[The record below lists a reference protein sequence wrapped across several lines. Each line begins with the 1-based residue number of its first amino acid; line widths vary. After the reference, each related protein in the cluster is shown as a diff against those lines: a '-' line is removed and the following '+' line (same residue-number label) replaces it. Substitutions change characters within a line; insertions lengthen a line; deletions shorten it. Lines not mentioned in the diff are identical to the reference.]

1 VNFAIVIFLLI
12 SPLVAS
18 AKSGLESVMRT
29 NQNLRGE
36 RVIDVVIRGAPLPA
50 PAREKFE
57 ALKGKLFNPSALR
70 SALLWVHENGEE
82 SLLEVSMER
91 KRGGVALFVDV
102 TRRARISKIVFQGN
116 HVVTSNALLS
126 QIALKEGIDFDKDAL
141 EEAINKITL
150 FYSRQ
155 GYLATNVES
164 TFDSKQ
170 SILTISIFEGSPT
183 LLRSLEF
190 PPILS
195 IEKKEIRNR
204 YEREIRESFSLK
216 VGERI
221 ERDRVLDGLQSV
233 KDWLRERDFLM
244 ATEPTLEYRVDENGE
259 VGLFVNVQYG
269 PRIRFG
275 FRGNTHFS
283 YRELSL
289 LVGEVKEVSSGG
301 DYLTAVR
308 RRVLE
313 AYREI
318 GFQNAQ
324 ITSLVREDVNF
335 GIRYISLIVAE
346 GSKVPMQEIA
356 IEGVYSMPKKV
367 AREKFL
373 ALSSRLV
380 QRGFFHEQGIN
391 QAAELFADQL
401 KAQGYLSARLEFI
414 KIAFSEK
421 KDRAFVS
428 VLFNEGVQTTLDS
441 LAISGIR
448 SFSRKE
454 VLDVLGVKEGQPLDI
469 FSFERGLIQLKEKYR
484 EIGNL
489 SAQIVNEASDG
500 FVKYSRDNQ
509 SVDISLEVEEGPVF
523 RVGEILVKGNQ
534 QTHARVVTRELPF
547 IAGDVLTAPLIN
559 EAEDNIRKLNLFA
572 SVIVRP
578 IDRPGRED
586 IKDIL
591 ILIEEGMPGSFDI
604 VPGFR
609 NDLGLRLGF
618 EFGYQNLGGWNR
630 SVNARAVFNRRLENL
645 DGRKRYT
652 EYNFSMGFVE
662 PYLAN
667 WPVTFSSNI
676 SLFKRQFPSF
686 DANVNR
692 FTVGLKRDLNSTVS
706 SILEYSFEKVKIS
719 NTDHIIYKNTTN
731 LIGSITPGIILD
743 SRKDI
748 FDQPNRF
755 NPTKGL
761 YSVNRFEVASQFLG
775 SEVDVGYYRFTTT
788 NSAYFRLLDNIVLA
802 TAGNFGWER
811 SNIFEKPIPAFKL
824 FRLGGLGSIRGFPED
839 ALDIVPRRKDINGIL
854 GFINYRAEFRI
865 PIAGN
870 LGSALF
876 WDAGNLMLDRFS
888 FSPDSL
894 RSSVGTGLRYNT
906 PVGPVVLDFAW
917 RLQSDEVVGDTV
929 LTEAGNSRF
938 RVHFSIGVF

>member
-1 VNFAIVIFLLI
+1 MKLSAILFLIFF
-12 SPLVAS
+12 PLVAP
-18 AKSGLESVMRT
+18 AKPGLESVMRT

-36 RVIDVVIRGAPLPA
+36 RVMDVIVRGAALP
-50 PAREKFE
+50 PSAREKFE
-57 ALKGKLFNPSALR
+57 VLRGKLFNPSALR

-82 SLLEVSMER
+82 ALVEVSLEQ
-91 KRGGVALFVDV
+91 KRGGVVLYVDV
-102 TRRARISKIVFQGN
+102 TRRSRISKIIFQGN
-116 HVVTSNALLS
+116 NVVTSNVLLS
-126 QIALKEGIDFDKDAL
+126 QIALREGIDFDKDAL
-141 EEAINKITL
+141 EEAKSKITV

-155 GYLATNVES
+155 GYLATNVEAN
-164 TFDSKQ
+164 FDAKQ
-170 SILTISIFEGSPT
+170 SALTISISEGAPT

-190 PPILS
+190 PPLRT
-195 IEKKEIRNR
+195 IEKVEIRNR
-204 YEREIRESFSLK
+204 YERELRESFGLK
-216 VGERI
+216 IGDRI
-221 ERDRVLDGLQSV
+221 ERDRVLEGLQSV

-244 ATEPTLEYRVDENGE
+244 ASEPTLEYRVDESGE

-289 LVGEVKEVSSGG
+289 LVGEVKEVSSGS

-308 RRVLE
+308 KRVLE

-324 ITSLVREDVNF
+324 ITSLVREDSNF

-346 GSKVPMQEIA
+346 GKKVPMNEVS
-356 IEGVYSMPKKV
+356 IEGIYSMPKKE

-373 ALSSRLV
+373 SLSSRLV

-391 QAAELFADQL
+391 QAAELFADYL
-401 KAQGYLSARLEFI
+401 KSKGYLSARLEFV
-414 KIAFSEK
+414 KITFSEK
-421 KDRAFVS
+421 KDRATIS
-428 VLFNEGVQTTLDS
+428 VLFNEGVQTKLNS
-441 LAISGIR
+441 LVINGVR
-448 SFSRKE
+448 SFSRE
-454 VLDVLGVKEGQPLDI
+454 DVLKILAVTEGQPFDI
-469 FSFERGLIQLKEKYR
+469 FSFEKGLVQLKEKYK

-489 SAQIVNEASDG
+489 SAQIVNEASEG
-500 FVKYSRDNQ
+500 FVKYSKDNQ
-509 SVDISLEVEEGPVF
+509 TVDISLEVEEGPVF
-523 RVGEILVKGNQ
+523 RVGEIIVKGNQ
-534 QTHARVVTRELPF
+534 KTHARVVTRELPF
-547 IAGDVLTAPLIN
+547 IAGDVLTAPLIG
-559 EAEDNIRKLNLFA
+559 EAEDNIRKLNLFS

-586 IKDIL
+586 LKDIL
-591 ILIEEGMPGSFDI
+591 ILIEEGTPGSFDI

-630 SVNARAVFNRRLENL
+630 SVNARAVFNRRLENRA
-645 DGRKRYT
+645 GRIRYT

-667 WPVTFSSNI
+667 WPVTFSSNV

-692 FTVGLKRDLNSTVS
+692 FTVGLKRDLTSTIS
-706 SILEYSFEKVKIS
+706 SVLEYSFEKVKIANANPIS
-719 NTDHIIYKNTTN
+719 TYDNSTD
-731 LIGSITPGIILD
+731 LIGSITPGIVLD
-743 SRKDI
+743 SRKDA

-755 NPTKGL
+755 NPTKGVH
-761 YSVNRFEVASQFLG
+761 SVNRFEVASQFFG
-775 SEVDVGYYRFTTT
+775 SESNVGYYRFTTT
-788 NSAYFRLLDNIVLA
+788 NSAYFRLIDDIVLA

-811 SNIFEKPIPAFKL
+811 SNVAREPIPPFKL
-824 FRLGGLGSIRGFPED
+824 FRLGGLGSIRALPED
-839 ALDIVPRRKDINGIL
+839 ALEVQTRKNINGIL
-854 GFINYRAEFRI
+854 GFVNYRAELRI
-865 PIAGN
+865 PISGN
-870 LGSALF
+870 LGTALF
-876 WDAGNLMLDRFS
+876 WDAGNLMVDRYS
-888 FSPDSL
+888 LRPERL

-917 RLQSDEVVGDTV
+917 RLQSDEKVGDTV